1 MVGIIARTFPDIV
14 AASVTSTR
22 YRSCN
27 HAQSGL
33 HATVAT
39 RNSCTNDEGLLHCP
53 IAEARGFTV
62 RTITMRRTVA
72 AVVAL
77 KVLKAGA
84 GPVFATAAALR
95 APHLC
100 HARDMAGLAIE
111 PRRAD
116 AAVRSALKA
125 QLAGTL
131 AVLIAAAMPSAGLVR
146 ITVLPTVLAVVAIEA
161 FA

>member
-53 IAEARGFTV
+53 IAEARGFAV

-77 KVLKAGA
+77 KLLKAGA

>member
-1 MVGIIARTFPDIV
+1 
-14 AASVTSTR
+14 
-22 YRSCN
+22 
-27 HAQSGL
+27 
-33 HATVAT
+33 
-39 RNSCTNDEGLLHCP
+39 
-53 IAEARGFTV
+53 
-62 RTITMRRTVA
+62 MRRTVA

-116 AAVRSALKA
+116 AAVRGALKA

>member
-53 IAEARGFTV
+53 IAEARGFAV

-116 AAVRSALKA
+116 AAVRGALKA

>member
-53 IAEARGFTV
+53 VAEARGFAV

-72 AVVAL
+72 AVIAL
-77 KVLKAGA
+77 KLLKAGA

-116 AAVRSALKA
+116 AAVRGALKA

>member
-27 HAQSGL
+27 HAPSGL

-53 IAEARGFTV
+53 IAEARGFAV

-77 KVLKAGA
+77 KLLKAGA

-116 AAVRSALKA
+116 AAVRGALKA

>member
-1 MVGIIARTFPDIV
+1 VVGIIARTFPDIV

-53 IAEARGFTV
+53 IAEARGFAV

-77 KVLKAGA
+77 KLLKAGA

-116 AAVRSALKA
+116 AAVRGALKA

>member
-53 IAEARGFTV
+53 IAEARGFAV

-77 KVLKAGA
+77 KLLKAGA
-84 GPVFATAAALR
+84 GSVFATAAALR

-116 AAVRSALKA
+116 AAVRGALKA